1 MTHTIYYTATSLDG
15 FIATPEHSL
24 DWLLTRDNDP
34 AGPMGYDSFITEV
47 GAVVMGASTY
57 AWLGDNY
64 DGPWPYD
71 VPCWVLT
78 HRNFPA
84 RDDGDVRFISEDVA
98 RLHPQ
103 LVEAADGKDVWVVG
117 GGNLAHQFAEYGLLD
132 RVMVSVAP
140 VTLGAGAPLLP
151 GHVELRL
158 TEASRNRDFAC
169 LSYDVVKEH

>member
-1 MTHTIYYTATSLDG
+1 MRSATAGKLRALPRGDARDPLRRTSPGTDPEPPRPGGDRTTRRRPARMAPFPSNRHRRRPHARRRPRCRPGRSQGGPMTHTIYYTATSLDG

-84 RDDGDVRFISEDVA
+84 RDDGDVRFI
-98 RLHPQ
+98 
-103 LVEAADGKDVWVVG
+103 
-117 GGNLAHQFAEYGLLD
+117 
-132 RVMVSVAP
+132 
-140 VTLGAGAPLLP
+140 
-151 GHVELRL
+151 
-158 TEASRNRDFAC
+158 
-169 LSYDVVKEH
+169 